1 MEGSKLAESD
11 SLRGCD
17 AVVTGGCR
25 GIGRAIAEK
34 LFAVG
39 AQVTILDLESAIAEA
54 GLPDDWRTEAVDYAA
69 DEFEDRVAKV
79 AGSFGKLDVLVAN
92 AGVVPP
98 WRGIADLDFG
108 EWERVFRINV
118 AGVAFTLKHFAPA
131 LAESGN
137 GSAVLMASINAYKGH
152 APQTLYVSTK
162 HAVLGIAR
170 SAALDLGP
178 RGVRVNAIAPGPIA
192 TDALADRLRRR
203 HEFGGPSPSEALAD
217 FASDTALGRLA
228 RQEDVA
234 EVALFL
240 SSRRSHAIT
249 GQLIPVESG
258 LK

>member
-1 MEGSKLAESD
+1 MEGSKLPEGD
-11 SLRGCD
+11 SLRGRD
-17 AVVTGGCR
+17 AVVTGGCK

-34 LFAVG
+34 LFAAG
-39 AQVTILDLESAIAEA
+39 ARVTILDLESAIAGA
-54 GLPDDWRTEAVDYAA
+54 DLPDDWRAETVDYAA
-69 DEFEDRVAKV
+69 DEFEDRVAEIACK
-79 AGSFGKLDVLVAN
+79 FGKLDILVAN

-98 WRGIADLDFG
+98 WRGIGELDFS

-118 AGVAFTLKHFAPA
+118 AGVAFTLKHFASA

-162 HAVLGIAR
+162 HAVLGITR

-178 RGVRVNAIAPGPIA
+178 LGVRVNAIAPGPIA
-192 TDALADRLRRR
+192 TDALIGRLRRR
-203 HEFGGPSPSEALAD
+203 HEFGAPPPAEALAD

-240 SSRRSHAIT
+240 SSSRSHAIT
-249 GQLIPVESG
+249 GQLVPVESG

>member
-1 MEGSKLAESD
+1 MKGSKLAESD
-11 SLRGCD
+11 LLRGRD
-17 AVVTGGCR
+17 AVVTGGCK

-34 LFAVG
+34 LFAAG
-39 AQVTILDLESAIAEA
+39 ARITILDLESAVAESD
-54 GLPDDWRTEAVDYAA
+54 LPDDWRAETVDYAA
-69 DEFEDRVAKV
+69 NEFEDRLAEI
-79 AGSFGKLDVLVAN
+79 ARSFGKLDILVAN

-98 WRGIADLDFG
+98 WRGIAELDFS

-162 HAVLGIAR
+162 HAVLGITR

-192 TDALADRLRRR
+192 TDALVSRLRRR
-203 HEFGGPSPSEALAD
+203 NEFGGPAPAEALAN

-240 SSRRSHAIT
+240 SSSRSHAIT
-249 GQLIPVESG
+249 GQLVPVESG

>member
-17 AVVTGGCR
+17 AAVTGGCR

-34 LFAVG
+34 LSAAG
-39 AQVTILDLESAIAEA
+39 AQVTILDLEPAIAEA
-54 GLPDDWRTEAVDYAA
+54 GLPDDWRTEAVDFAA

-98 WRGIADLDFG
+98 WRGIAELDFG

-217 FASDTALGRLA
+217 FANDTALGRLA
-228 RQEDVA
+228 RQEDIA

>member
-1 MEGSKLAESD
+1 MEGCKLSENK
-11 SLRGCD
+11 SLDGCE

-25 GIGRAIAEK
+25 GLGRAIAEK
-34 LFAVG
+34 LSAAG
-39 AQVTILDLESAIAEA
+39 AHVTILDLESVIAETD
-54 GLPDDWRTEAVDYAA
+54 LPDFWRAEAVDYA
-69 DEFEDRVAKV
+69 DEFEGRVAEI
-79 AGSFGKLDVLVAN
+79 AHSFGKLDVLVAN

-98 WRGIADLDFG
+98 WRGVAELDFG
-108 EWERVFRINV
+108 EWERVFRVNV
-118 AGVAFTLKHFAPA
+118 ASVAFTLKHFARA
-131 LAESGN
+131 LAESGS

-170 SAALDLGP
+170 AAALDLGP
-178 RGVRVNAIAPGPIA
+178 RGVRVNAIAPGPVA
-192 TDALADRLRRR
+192 TDALAGRLRRR
-203 HEFGGPSPSEALAD
+203 HEFGAPAPAEALAD

-228 RQEDVA
+228 RPEDVA

-249 GQLIPVESG
+249 GQLFPVESG

>member
-1 MEGSKLAESD
+1 MKGSKLAESD
-11 SLRGCD
+11 SLHGCD

-39 AQVTILDLESAIAEA
+39 AQITILDLESAIAEA
-54 GLPDDWRTEAVDYAA
+54 GLPDDWRAEAVDYAA
-69 DEFEDRVAKV
+69 DEFEDRVAKI

-98 WRGIADLDFG
+98 WRGIAELDFG

-162 HAVLGIAR
+162 HAVLGMTR

-192 TDALADRLRRR
+192 TDALAGRLRRR
-203 HEFGGPSPSEALAD
+203 HEFGGPSPSAALAE

-228 RQEDVA
+228 RQEDIA